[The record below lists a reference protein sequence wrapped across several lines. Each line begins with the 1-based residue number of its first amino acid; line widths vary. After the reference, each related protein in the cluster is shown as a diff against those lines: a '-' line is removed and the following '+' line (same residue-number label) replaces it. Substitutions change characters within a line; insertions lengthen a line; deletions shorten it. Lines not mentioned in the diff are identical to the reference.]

1 MDHPVALITGA
12 MTGVARATAL
22 AFAREGARVVISG
35 RSDHA
40 GQALAAELRAPGAE
54 AEYVRANGRRQV
66 EPWRNAGTTEK
77 KNPAEAEREA
87 PGWSSAT
94 NCYS

>member
-1 MDHPVALITGA
+1 VL
-12 MTGVARATAL
+12 RL

-35 RSDHA
+35 PREHA
-40 GQALAAELRAPGAE
+40 GQALAAELRPLGVE

-77 KNPAEAEREA
+77 KNPAQAEREA

-94 NCYS
+94 NCYSLTESDVDCGF